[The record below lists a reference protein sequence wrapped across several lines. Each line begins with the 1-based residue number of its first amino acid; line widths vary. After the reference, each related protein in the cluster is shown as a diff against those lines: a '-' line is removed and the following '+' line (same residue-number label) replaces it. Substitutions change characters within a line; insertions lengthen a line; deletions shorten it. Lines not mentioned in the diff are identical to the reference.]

1 MKFIVCTG
9 DSHTW
14 GQGVADVI
22 GHFTDPDV
30 QGGDLRPVPF
40 FTKGYVNLVREEVC
54 RRTGSS
60 FAEEEPKTVIA
71 GDYRTGQKCAAARF
85 FFRFDGHNNYKVAT
99 VIDGVSRSPLVTART
114 DENGAL
120 IVTPSE
126 PMFLYRAEYYA
137 GEYAVINAG
146 VGSCTTRRYLEEFY
160 HNYVELFN
168 PLCIVA
174 EAHSIN
180 DWLNH
185 IPLDEVKENLVK
197 ILTGCANAEPV
208 LVTVQPVAG
217 ETGLPFNAIDFDD
230 YVRVS
235 REAAEENGFALVDAN
250 RTIGARYY
258 SDNWHPDEAGHAIYA
273 EGILTAL
280 ENLIP

>member
-22 GHFTDPDV
+22 EHFTDPGV

-40 FTKGYVNLVREEVC
+40 FTKGYVNLVREEVY
-54 RRTGSS
+54 RRTGST
-60 FAEEEPKTVIA
+60 FFEDEPKTVIT
-71 GDYRTGQKCAAARF
+71 GEYRTGKKCAAARF
-85 FFRFDGHNNYKVAT
+85 VFRFDGHNNYKIAT
-99 VIDGVSRSPLVTART
+99 VIDGISRSPLLAAQT
-114 DENGAL
+114 DENGELL
-120 IVTPSE
+120 ITPTE

-168 PLCIVA
+168 PCCIVA

-185 IPLDEVKENLVK
+185 IPLDEVKSNLTN
-197 ILTGCANAEPV
+197 ILTGCANAFPV

-217 ETGLPFNAIDFDD
+217 GTGLPFNEIDFDE

-235 REAAEENGFALVDAN
+235 RACAEENGFTLVDAN
-250 RTIGARYY
+250 RSIGTRYY
-258 SDNWHPDEAGHAIYA
+258 SDNWHPNEQGHAVYA
-273 EGILTAL
+273 EGIWTAIENHLT
-280 ENLIP
+280 

>member
-14 GQGVADVI
+14 GQGPANLLE
-22 GHFTDPDV
+22 HFTDPGV
-30 QGGDLRPVPF
+30 QGGDLRPAPF
-40 FTKGYVNLVREEVC
+40 FVPCYVNLVREEIC
-54 RRTGSS
+54 RRTGSTFS
-60 FAEEEPKTVIA
+60 EDEPKTVIE
-71 GDYRTGQKCAAARF
+71 GDYPTGQKCDAARF
-85 FFRFDGHNNYKVAT
+85 VFRFEGHNNYKIAT
-99 VIDGVSRSPLVTART
+99 VIDGVSRSPLLTART
-114 DENGAL
+114 DENGCL
-120 IVTPSE
+120 IVRMTE
-126 PMFLYRAEYYA
+126 PMFLYRAEYYH
-137 GEYAVINAG
+137 GDYAVINAG

-168 PLCIVA
+168 PFCIVA

-185 IPLDEVKENLVK
+185 IPPDEVKENLVK
-197 ILTGCANAEPV
+197 ILTGCADAKPI

-217 ETGLPFNAIDFDD
+217 ETALPFNDIDFDE

-235 REAAEENGFALVDAN
+235 RECAEENGFALVDAN

-273 EGILTAL
+273 EGILEVL
-280 ENLIP
+280 DNIME